1 MAVEDVAGSGLDEG
15 NTGAAEQVKGG
26 GLDAALDKAFAS
38 VDNDGEGD
46 VPLETVKAKMDK
58 DASSKSRKADA
69 ETTAGDKPDQKA
81 KLEGQ
86 GELPLGTV
94 PTEAPKH
101 WPEDR
106 RKAFA
111 ALAPEAQKLVLAQ
124 SKEIEGGYTK
134 KSMELSDTVKY
145 ADAIRGLF
153 NDDRTKHQ
161 LANAG
166 LDEVGYVRYLH
177 SLQNFATSDPVRYV
191 AWAMQNLGVRPE
203 QLGIGQAQRAP
214 QQQAQPEST
223 GDPRLDEL
231 LMDPAVKQL
240 RDQLGQ
246 QSQVVQQLQAR
257 LAQEDQQRQ
266 QYQTNQQRQAQQ
278 QLTAMWTNFRSAIDD
293 HGQLAH
299 PHADTLMQQMGAIM
313 ETDPEISPMP
323 DGPDKLKAAYDAAIW
338 ARPSLRSSRLEAET
352 AKAQAAAQKAAEAER
367 AKRAAGPKRPQGAP
381 ANPVKKSGL
390 DGALE
395 AAMASLGQN

>member
-1 MAVEDVAGSGLDEG
+1 MEIEDVAGSGPDQG
-15 NTGAAEQVKGG
+15 NTGAADTVKSG

-38 VDNDGEGD
+38 VDRDGEGD

-58 DASSKSRKADA
+58 AAPKSKKADA
-69 ETTAGDKPDQKA
+69 ETTAGEKPDQKA

-86 GELPLGTV
+86 GELPLGAV

-111 ALAPEAQKLVLAQ
+111 ALAPEAQAVLLAQ
-124 SKEIEGGYTK
+124 SKDIEGGYTK

-191 AWAMQNLGVRPE
+191 AWAMQNLGVKPE
-203 QLGIGQAQRAP
+203 QLGIGQAQQAP
-214 QQQAQPEST
+214 QQQAQSEST

-246 QSQVVQQLQAR
+246 QSQTLQQLQAR

-266 QYQTNQQRQAQQ
+266 QYQTNQQRAAQQ
-278 QLTAMWTNFRSAIDD
+278 QLVSLWTNFRGAIDD

-313 ETDPEISPMP
+313 ETDPEIAPMA
-323 DGPDKLKAAYDAAIW
+323 DGPDKLKAAYEAAMW
-338 ARPSLRSSRLEAET
+338 ARPSLRTTRLESE
-352 AKAQAAAQKAAEAER
+352 KAAATAALARATEVER
-367 AKRAAGPKRPQGAP
+367 AKRAAGPRRASGAP
-381 ANPVKKSGL
+381 ANPVKKTGL
-390 DGALE
+390 DGALD
-395 AAMASLGQN
+395 AAFAAHGRD